1 MNQGEHLM
9 KQGPLRVFLVLF
21 FFLRVRVPKLWLKM
35 QLQLGPQAWLLPHLL
50 PMPEEK
56 KRHCGETVFFSLIFA
71 GTHLQTRSASFRSEK
86 GRNSR
91 ILESSSGGSLELIF
105 PTNQFVCSALA
116 SIMVAHKMSKI

>member
-1 MNQGEHLM
+1 
-9 KQGPLRVFLVLF
+9 
-21 FFLRVRVPKLWLKM
+21 M

-50 PMPEEK
+50 PMPEEN
-56 KRHCGETVFFSLIFA
+56 RINNVERLFVSLVFA
-71 GTHLQTRSASFRSEK
+71 DTDLQTSSASFRSEK

-116 SIMVAHKMSKI
+116 SIMVAHKMSAFDWERFLKRGFILRSLL